1 MLGTFF
7 TVEQVGGIFALFV
20 NLGTWLSGRWFTLD
34 MIGGVFEKVA
44 SVLPFVHAVE
54 VTKLA
59 LQGDYGEMLV
69 PLLRVVGYTV
79 ALYMIAI
86 GTFRKKMRY

>member
-20 NLGTWLSGRWFTLD
+20 NIATWLSGTWSTLD

-69 PLLRVVGYTV
+69 PLLWVVYTV